1 MVLGITGNTGKDPI
15 WLPIK
20 RLLDLLG
27 GRGERCML
35 APPVAEGLLERGFVS
50 ADMVAE
56 NSSARY
62 FEESD
67 VVLSFGGDGTLLNTV
82 YEIGNS
88 VVPILGVNMGRLGFL
103 AIVDDSMLEEVVD
116 SLIARSFGIDERSML
131 HVASTGPS
139 GSSEHWALN
148 EVVIARSGVAG
159 LLTVDVQVDDV
170 FLNSYW
176 ADGLIIATP
185 TGSTAYS
192 LSAGGPIISPG
203 SSCLTITPLAPHSLT
218 ERPIIVPMR
227 TALRVRV
234 RAPKSPYV
242 YAVDGRSTLVYDDET
257 ELTITASERV
267 VRLVALPGHHYFET
281 LRSKLMWGS
290 RMKGG
295 E

>member
-15 WLPIK
+15 WRPIK
-20 RLLDLLG
+20 RLLDLWA
-27 GRGERCML
+27 GRNERFVL
-35 APPVAEGLLERGFVS
+35 APPVAEGLVERGIAS
-50 ADMVAE
+50 ADFAAGH
-56 NSSARY
+56 SSGRY
-62 FEESD
+62 FDESD
-67 VVLSFGGDGTLLNTV
+67 VVLSFGGDGTLLKTV
-82 YEIGNS
+82 YEVGNTP
-88 VVPILGVNMGRLGFL
+88 VPILGVNMGRLGFL
-103 AIVDDSMLEEVVD
+103 AIVDDSMLEDVVEA
-116 SLIARSFGIDERSML
+116 LVTRSYSIDERAML
-131 HVASTGPS
+131 HVASSGPS
-139 GSSEHWALN
+139 GSGEHWALN
-148 EVVIARSGVAG
+148 ELVIARSGVAG
-159 LLTVDVQVDDV
+159 LLSVDVEVDEV

-227 TALRVRV
+227 SALRVRV

-257 ELTITASERV
+257 ELTVTASDRV
-267 VRLVALPGHHYFET
+267 VRLVALPGHQYFET